1 MVAPLPG
8 MAPPPPD
15 PSMMPPMGGPAPLGQ
30 PTGMSPAGP
39 PPVQAPPP
47 EPAPEEELPDVT
59 PKDIILGQ
67 LKVLVDRLGEDEVRS
82 VIAAMP
88 ATALEQLR
96 EWQMDDPVAAQL
108 LDRILPPE
116 EVQPLYDPNYDP
128 SDYPRPELEW
138 VTSIAKEDF
147 DEWGIVREQISDNLK
162 RFHLERAAHYRNYND
177 KQDDLWAAG
186 DLSAEIN
193 AIAAMIGGT
202 PVAFDFPALENAIRE
217 DAQKAE
223 DAAAYWFEC
232 TQRDYRKRGN
242 NSIQRD
248 VALYVLLT
256 GWVMARTGLNLEGGQ
271 KKPFNF
277 DLVNPATTVPTWD
290 GDGLERVTQVYQTT
304 IGSAISGFRI
314 KGQKKSDL
322 LKGSENARRRKEDLV
337 EVITYDDRRWRVVL
351 VDGQEVVR
359 AEHKYG
365 ACPWLIVGSGLGEP
379 MQIELDVDLDLIDE
393 TVIATGGG
401 VATNMGR
408 MHKKHVSWYHFTKR
422 EQDQKEM
429 VLQKLFNMW
438 GRAEPPFYAW
448 MYDDTSASKGMPN
461 VPTGFRVVPMAAN
474 HEQLALMQNG
484 VDPSMFGPLLQ
495 SITVQSGATR
505 LPSEFLGTAS
515 GANQSGNAMEGVLES
530 GMGVKVNPII
540 QACETFFADL
550 GELWLKMWRDFGHLY
565 KGYGD
570 EYGQLLVPYQS
581 RRARRG
587 EEPSFQLV
595 PEVIRRTGTEIRC
608 KMTQVR
614 VQNLGPLGNAISV
627 WMGQGLMSK
636 REALEFRG
644 VTDPDDTLDEIQY
657 DQIMAD
663 PELQK
668 LVKYQTLKEFN
679 PEFAEIYR
687 ESMLKK
693 QQPQPGLGMPV
704 QPGMQA
710 GGPPP
715 FSPNTSAVNLQGYGL
730 GQQGPTGR
738 PPGPGLPGP
747 PPPPP
752 GSMVLS

>member
-8 MAPPPPD
+8 MAPPPMD
-15 PSMMPPMGGPAPLGQ
+15 PSMMPPMGAPPMG
-30 PTGMSPAGP
+30 GP
-39 PPVQAPPP
+39 PPMEAPPP
-47 EPAPEEELPDVT
+47 EPAPEEELPEVT

-67 LKVLVDRLGEDEVRS
+67 LKILVERLGESEVRAI
-82 VIAAMP
+82 IAAMP
-88 ATALEQLR
+88 SAALEQLR
-96 EWQMDDPVAAQL
+96 EWQMDDPHAAQF
-108 LDRILPPE
+108 LDTILPPDDA
-116 EVQPLYDPNYDP
+116 QPLYDPDYDP
-128 SDYPRPELEW
+128 SDYPKPELEW

-147 DEWGIVREQISDNLK
+147 DEWGIVRAGISDNLK
-162 RFHLERAAHYRNYND
+162 RYHLERAAHFRNYND
-177 KQDDLWAAG
+177 KTDDLWQAG

-202 PVAFDFPALENAIRE
+202 PVAYDFPALEHALRE

-223 DAAAYWFEC
+223 DAVAYWFGCVE
-232 TQRDYRKRGN
+232 RDYRKRGN
-242 NSIQRD
+242 NAIQRD
-248 VALYVLLT
+248 AALYLLLT
-256 GWVMARTGLNLEGGQ
+256 GWVMARTGLNLDGGQ
-271 KKPFNF
+271 TKPFNF

-290 GDGLERVTQVYQTT
+290 GDGLARVTQVYQTT
-304 IGSAISGFRI
+304 IGTAITGFRI
-314 KGQKKSDL
+314 RGEKKAAL

-337 EVITYDDRRWRVVL
+337 EIITYDDRRWRVVL
-351 VDGQEVVR
+351 VDGTEVVR
-359 AEHKYG
+359 DEHGYG
-365 ACPWLIVGSGLGEP
+365 YCPWLIVGSGLGEP

-393 TVIATGGG
+393 TVIASGGG
-401 VATNMGR
+401 VATNLGR
-408 MHKKHVSWYHFTKR
+408 MHKKHVSWFHFTAR

-438 GRAEPPFYAW
+438 SRVEPPFYAW
-448 MYDDTSASKGMPN
+448 MYDDTAANKGMPN

-495 SITVQSGATR
+495 STTVQESKSR
-505 LPSEFLGTAS
+505 LPGEFMGTAS

-530 GMGVKVNPII
+530 GVGVKVNPII
-540 QACETFFADL
+540 QACEHFFADL
-550 GELWLKMWRDFGHLY
+550 GEMWLKMWRDYGHLY

-587 EEPSFQLV
+587 EQPSFTLV
-595 PEVIRRTGTEIRC
+595 PEVVRRTGTEIRA

-614 VQNLGPLGNAISV
+614 LQNLGPLGNAISV

-644 VTDPDDTLDEIQY
+644 VADPEDMLDEIQY
-657 DQIMAD
+657 DQIMSD
-663 PELQK
+663 PELVK
-668 LVKYQTLKEFN
+668 LVKYQTLREFD
-679 PEFAEIYR
+679 PEFAEIYK

-693 QQPQPGLGMPV
+693 QQPQPPPMGMPGMP
-704 QPGMQA
+704 QPGMQVGA
-710 GGPPP
+710 GPQP
-715 FSPNTSAVNLQGYGL
+715 FNPNTSAVNLQAYGM

-738 PPGPGLPGP
+738 PAGTTGP

-752 GSMVLS
+752 GSFVLP